1 MRTVA
6 ISCIRDE
13 LDIVEPFV
21 RHTLAHVQHLVIL
34 DNGSTD
40 GTRQLLQQLV
50 EEGLPLEVVDDP
62 SQGNYQWRRTTH
74 LMRTYALEKYSA
86 DWIIPL
92 DVDEFLVA
100 ENLTA
105 YLQRQPS
112 DALPIGMVSQ
122 TFVPD
127 SRDDAAELNPVVR
140 IRHRLRQ
147 EARTCIKVLI
157 PGERARRPHVGISQG
172 SHFIEEAGTPIATAV
187 PGDLFLAHFPGRSWE
202 QLARKVAVKH
212 LQYLAMSDRQQNW
225 GWHYQAKVEMLRRDL
240 ASLETSFQQTIL
252 RYNLPAGMSFEPELI
267 SAPLDYRGG
276 PLKNTPAQSE
286 RPLVQS
292 ILECAETIARSHS
305 SLAKEQ
311 AQLRAGLNDLGHE
324 LQQRDAVIA
333 AFQQSWSWLIGRAL
347 TSPARW
353 LKQRLRKAA

>member
-21 RHTLAHVQHLVIL
+21 RHTLAHVQQLIVL

-40 GTRQLLQQLV
+40 GTRQILQRLV

-92 DVDEFLVA
+92 DVDEFLVV

-105 YLQRQPS
+105 YLERQPS

-127 SRDDAAELNPVVR
+127 SHDDATELNPVVR
-140 IRHRLRQ
+140 IRHRLRK
-147 EARTCIKVLI
+147 EARTCVKVLI
-157 PGERARRPHVGISQG
+157 PGECARRPHVGISQG
-172 SHFIEEAGTPIATAV
+172 SHFIEEAGTPIATAI
-187 PGDLFLAHFPGRSWE
+187 PGDFFLAHYPGRSWE

-225 GWHYQAKVEMLRRDL
+225 GWHYRAKVEMLRRDL
-240 ASLETSFQQTIL
+240 ARLESSFQETML
-252 RYNLPAGMSFEPELI
+252 RYNLPVGMSFEPELI
-267 SAPLDYRGG
+267 CAPLDYRGG
-276 PLKNTPAQSE
+276 LLKYTPARPE

-292 ILECAETIARSHS
+292 LLECAEMIARSHS
-305 SLAKEQ
+305 SLAQEQ
-311 AQLRAGLNDLGHE
+311 SQLRAGLDSLTAE
-324 LQQRDAVIA
+324 LQQREAALA
-333 AFQQSWSWLIGRAL
+333 AFEQSWSWQIGRAL

-353 LKQRLRKAA
+353 LKQRLRKTA